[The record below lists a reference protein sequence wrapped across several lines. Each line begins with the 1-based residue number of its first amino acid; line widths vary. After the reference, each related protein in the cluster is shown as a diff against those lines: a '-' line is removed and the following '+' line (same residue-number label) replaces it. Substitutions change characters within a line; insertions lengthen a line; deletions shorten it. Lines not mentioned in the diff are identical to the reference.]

1 MKIQWLG
8 HSCFKLVESTGT
20 TIVTDP
26 YGDVGYQM
34 PLTRADAVTISHDH
48 YDHNNLKAI
57 EGNPPVFTQP
67 GLYDVKGVRVTGV
80 SSFHDDRKG
89 AQRGKNTI
97 FMFHMD
103 GLDICHLG
111 DVGHEITPAL
121 VESLMS
127 CNVLLI
133 PVGGTFFSS
142 MASSLLSG
150 VSLSTVALRILIFMS
165 LSSMVWTLPR
175 MITDSYREVVLH
187 APSSHL
193 SNPFSSTTVKQHL
206 GSLLRFETFSPTFL
220 PWKKILPSMT
230 TKLTGVP

>member
-133 PVGGTFFSS
+133 PVGGTYTIDAELAKEYVDAL
-142 MASSLLSG
+142 MPEIVIPMHYKTKSLTLDIDRAEDFLRKFDENDVEISESDT
-150 VSLSTVALRILIFMS
+150 VELDREDIDEQSTRVI
-165 LSSMVWTLPR
+165 
-175 MITDSYREVVLH
+175 
-187 APSSHL
+187 
-193 SNPFSSTTVKQHL
+193 
-206 GSLLRFETFSPTFL
+206 LLRRAKDR
-220 PWKKILPSMT
+220 KKE
-230 TKLTGVP
+230 